1 VDALSDLRKHQRGPL
16 RSNEERLAASDAE
29 KRLLWARL
37 LEANAG
43 TIVET
48 AWGLRGK
55 GVPFSDLVQE
65 GALALFTAIERAELP
80 DAMELDAYAALV
92 VQQRLTDLV
101 GAARDTATTSGGL
114 LEHALAPDP
123 QAVRLEAERIEK
135 AHALLALLG
144 RDEERVLRLRFGIDA
159 DELPTLEATAKSLG
173 MKRGRVSALESK
185 ALLLLRRAVHRLR
198 WTFPR

>member
-1 VDALSDLRKHQRGPL
+1 MRGGPSAESGVVDAYRRPGGKSWRFGVGALSDSRKHQRGPL
-16 RSNEERLAASDAE
+16 RSNEQRLAASDAE

-65 GALALFTAIERAELP
+65 GALALFTAVDRAELP

-92 VQQRLTDLV
+92 VQQRLT
-101 GAARDTATTSGGL
+101 
-114 LEHALAPDP
+114 
-123 QAVRLEAERIEK
+123 
-135 AHALLALLG
+135 
-144 RDEERVLRLRFGIDA
+144 
-159 DELPTLEATAKSLG
+159 
-173 MKRGRVSALESK
+173 
-185 ALLLLRRAVHRLR
+185 
-198 WTFPR
+198 